1 MPLKMYMVLFNV
13 AHKTHAHFD
22 LNGVNWYEWQLILL
36 DNYFAVLA
44 KKKFIKIIY
53 HFPKP
58 QNTSSHVLNT

>member
-22 LNGVNWYEWQLILL
+22 LNDVNWYEWQLILL

-44 KKKFIKIIY
+44 KKIY
-53 HFPKP
+53 KK
-58 QNTSSHVLNT
+58 